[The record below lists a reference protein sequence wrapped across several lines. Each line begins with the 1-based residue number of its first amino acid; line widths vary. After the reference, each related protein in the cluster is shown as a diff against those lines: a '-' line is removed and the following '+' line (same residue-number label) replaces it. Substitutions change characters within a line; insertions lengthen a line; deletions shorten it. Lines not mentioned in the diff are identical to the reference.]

1 MSGTWYLIPPRFSW
15 DFAALYDNLS
25 PSLVK
30 KALLVAIQ
38 EHRPEWSPDFVT
50 WLMNLVSLSL
60 ESSFAKYRQNWYKSN
75 TGIPTGG
82 ALSVTLANIAVFY
95 VLRQV
100 VYGPSGSD
108 APPDLLGLKRFVDDL
123 GGLWSGS
130 EEDFIS
136 WSNDVNAR
144 LVEFGLSIKEDPTNT
159 WDFNHP
165 GVFTVFLDI
174 KFQFDTTEGLK
185 TDVNTKETDSRVYL
199 HFTSYHPRQT
209 FPSIVYSQALRYRR
223 IIKDDTLL
231 SQRLDELGEC
241 FRRSGYPKKMVA
253 GIMKDVSGRSRVL
266 EYKVKESG
274 APFPVAWVQTRSR
287 PDRDFRNRTGPDRIG
302 TPDPVDRTGPDRIP
316 DQDIDFF

>member
-1 MSGTWYLIPPRFSW
+1 M
-15 DFAALYDNLS
+15 
-25 PSLVK
+25 
-30 KALLVAIQ
+30 
-38 EHRPEWSPDFVT
+38 
-50 WLMNLVSLSL
+50 
-60 ESSFAKYRQNWYKSN
+60 
-75 TGIPTGG
+75 
-82 ALSVTLANIAVFY
+82 
-95 VLRQV
+95 
-100 VYGPSGSD
+100 
-108 APPDLLGLKRFVDDL
+108 GLKQFVDDL

-174 KFQFDTTEGLK
+174 KFQFDTTKGLK
-185 TDVNTKETDSRVYL
+185 TDVNIKETDSRVYL

-253 GIMKDVSGRSRVL
+253 GIMKDVPGRSRVL

-274 APFPVAWVQTRSR
+274 APFPVVWVQTY
-287 PDRDFRNRTGPDRIG
+287 GPG
-302 TPDPVDRTGPDRIP
+302 T
-316 DQDIDFF
+316 F